1 MPGQAGTISYPPYI
15 QAFHGYMLGDGILDP
30 PTDVTKQMDAVLLA
44 DNPHSGV
51 AAVDPDIYLGE
62 AAIRVTELGS
72 EADFFDPQTTWD
84 TYAETALAKAE
95 DMVNSGVDLD
105 ADVDTFEED
114 SLPNLARSYNRMSA
128 GFADINAVSSTAFI
142 GGLSLL
148 ESAFNSDVSRYRA
161 SRKLEINRQKA
172 AITLQGVSTM
182 AQMYSIKLQS
192 LQASAQL
199 SEGHAIAEINA
210 KNAQLMQDL
219 NLTIDENF
227 WEMAVL
233 ERGSAMIGAIGGV
246 AAGPKPPTKLEQLT
260 AGVANAASMALQI
273 GTATGSPAAGLLT
286 LIGGSLLTNAQV
298 NQSQN

>member
-1 MPGQAGTISYPPYI
+1 
-15 QAFHGYMLGDGILDP
+15 
-30 PTDVTKQMDAVLLA
+30 
-44 DNPHSGV
+44 
-51 AAVDPDIYLGE
+51 
-62 AAIRVTELGS
+62 
-72 EADFFDPQTTWD
+72 
-84 TYAETALAKAE
+84 
-95 DMVNSGVDLD
+95 MVNSGADLD
-105 ADVDTFEED
+105 ADIDTFEED

-172 AITLQGVSTM
+172 AIILQGVSTM

-260 AGVANAASMALQI
+260 AGIANAASMALQI
-273 GTATGSPAAGLLT
+273 GTATHSPIAGVLT
-286 LIGGSLLTNAQV
+286 LIGGSLLASANA
-298 NQSQN
+298 NQNQN